1 MTTKIDPE
9 NEEWLIAKLDAA
21 GHVAMARALVIAT
34 AAFNRS
40 MIRLEA
46 SLELLTDDEF
56 WSILPRYRK
65 EVLSSI
71 VGGRDTEASA
81 HNLSCRMELRGE
93 EKASIYMRF
102 AKTYEAKSAAL
113 YKPLFETVEGRGD
126 DGYGDLLDSLPL
138 IGREAYE
145 KALNGYFGNEEA
157 LKDAARE
164 GFKEAVTASL
174 RCSWSKTEPTKEEIT
189 KRVERLVSHI
199 FSGENYNRMALSE
212 KGREVFKQEMSPL
225 ECIDCNR
232 SVSPVRGVD
241 AEGKCP
247 YCSLDGEFVERAKQ
261 WSGY

>member
-1 MTTKIDPE
+1 
-9 NEEWLIAKLDAA
+9 
-21 GHVAMARALVIAT
+21 
-34 AAFNRS
+34 
-40 MIRLEA
+40 
-46 SLELLTDDEF
+46 
-56 WSILPRYRK
+56 
-65 EVLSSI
+65 
-71 VGGRDTEASA
+71 
-81 HNLSCRMELRGE
+81 
-93 EKASIYMRF
+93 MRF
-102 AKTYEAKSAAL
+102 AKTYERKAASL
-113 YKPLFETVEGRGD
+113 YKPLFEVAEGRGD
-126 DGYGDLLDSLPL
+126 DSYGDLLDNLPL

-164 GFKEAVTASL
+164 GFKDAVTASL

-199 FSGENYNRMALSE
+199 FSGENYNRTALNE

-247 YCSLDGEFVERAKQ
+247 HCSLDGEFVERAKQ
-261 WSGY
+261 WSAY